1 MAFLRF
7 NSRYVQDLTYIRTWD
22 IFSSLSSMTKYSKVG
37 TYPTI
42 YNDVFIALQHY
53 EVTNLPNLEAF
64 DNF

>member
-7 NSRYVQDLTYIRTWD
+7 NSRYVQDLTCIRTWD
-22 IFSSLSSMTKYSKVG
+22 IFSSLSSITKYSKVG

-42 YNDVFIALQHY
+42 YNDVFIALQQ
-53 EVTNLPNLEAF
+53 VTNLPNLEAF